1 MQFKAIMDHS
11 ASNKNLIL
19 QTARSIRRAV
29 ACNEPEKRWII
40 DDGRKIGMSSF
51 QLLKSFFIPFSV
63 LRASRV
69 PGAIR
74 LFNPKRLWLVSVLM
88 SLSVSLIPLIVITM
102 INYRTT
108 EKAFE
113 SENYLKT
120 ARVVSNTYR
129 SISFFL
135 TERRAALDFISR
147 DNPQDA
153 LLNTVRLAFVLRY
166 LEESFG
172 GGFVDLGIIDSSG
185 TQIRYVGPYDLL
197 GKEYGNQSWFQECK
211 KKCVYISDVFLGYR
225 KEPHFV
231 IAVKK
236 NLDNNNFLILRASLR
251 LDIFKNLLD
260 KLELTG
266 RGDAF
271 VINRKGVLQT
281 NSIYYGKILSQVPF
295 STPEYQPSTQ
305 VIELSEKDGARNLI
319 GYRFIEETPFILMI
333 VKSKSALM
341 APFRKTKTELFM
353 FLAGS
358 IILISGVILG
368 IVTYMVNRI
377 QLADERRLAYI
388 QQVEYANKMASIGRM
403 AAGISHEI
411 NNPLA
416 IINEKAGL
424 IKDLFEIKKQYAG
437 DPKLQG
443 MVDVIL
449 AAVKRASKITRLL
462 LAFARNTES
471 GKESVDVKL
480 MIKEVL
486 SFIEKEA
493 EINAIKIEIK
503 APDSPAVIQ
512 SDKGKLQQ
520 IFLNIINNALDAIEK
535 EGHLVVEISGI
546 HKDGVN
552 VSITDDGVGIKK
564 EDLKHIFEPF
574 FSTKKGRGGTGLGL
588 AITYNLIQELGGTIS
603 VESEE
608 EKGSIF
614 SIRLPVE
621 LKSDQN

>member
-1 MQFKAIMDHS
+1 MA
-11 ASNKNLIL
+11 
-19 QTARSIRRAV
+19 
-29 ACNEPEKRWII
+29 P
-40 DDGRKIGMSSF
+40 F
-51 QLLKSFFIPFSV
+51 QLLRSFFVPFSV
-63 LRASRV
+63 LRVSRV

-88 SLSVSLIPLIVITM
+88 ALAVSLVPLIIIT
-102 INYRTT
+102 IIDYRTT

-120 ARVVSNTYR
+120 DRVVSNTYR
-129 SISFFL
+129 SISFLL
-135 TERRAALDFISR
+135 TERRAALDFISL
-147 DNPQDA
+147 DNTQDA
-153 LLNTVRLAFVLRY
+153 LLNTVRLAFLLQALRD
-166 LEESFG
+166 SFG
-172 GGFVDLGIIDSSG
+172 GGFVDLGVIDVSG

-197 GKEYGNQSWFQECK
+197 GKEYGSQSWFQECK
-211 KKCVYISDVFLGYR
+211 EKHIYVSDVFLGYR

-236 NLDNNNFLILRASLR
+236 DLDNDNFLILRVSLR
-251 LDIFKNLLD
+251 LDIFENLLN

-271 VINRKGVLQT
+271 VINHKGVLQT
-281 NSIYYGKILSQVPF
+281 NSIYYGNILEQIPF
-295 STPEYQPSTQ
+295 STPPYQPRTQ
-305 VIELSEKDGARNLI
+305 VIGLSEKDGARKLI

-333 VKSKSALM
+333 VKSKSELM
-341 APFRKTKTELFM
+341 APFYKTHPELIM
-353 FLAGS
+353 FLASS

-377 QLADERRLAYI
+377 QVADERRLAYI
-388 QQVEYANKMASIGRM
+388 QQVEHANKMASIGRM
-403 AAGISHEI
+403 AASISHEI

-443 MVDVIL
+443 MVDAIL
-449 AAVKRASKITRLL
+449 DAVKRASKVTRRL
-462 LAFARNTES
+462 LAFARNMES
-471 GKESVDVKL
+471 GKENIDVKL
-480 MIKEVL
+480 MIQEVL

-493 EINAIKIEIK
+493 EINAIRIEIK
-503 APDSPAVIQ
+503 APDSPPLIQ

-520 IFLNIINNALDAIEK
+520 IFLNIINNAFDAMK
-535 EGHLVVEISGI
+535 KGGHLVIEISAI
-546 HKDGVN
+546 HDDSVIIR
-552 VSITDDGVGIKK
+552 VTDDGVGIKK
-564 EDLKHIFEPF
+564 EDLQHIFEPF

-588 AITYNLIQELGGTIS
+588 AITYNLVQEIGGAIR

-608 EKGSIF
+608 GRGATF

-621 LKSDQN
+621 QKSGRS

>member
-1 MQFKAIMDHS
+1 
-11 ASNKNLIL
+11 
-19 QTARSIRRAV
+19 
-29 ACNEPEKRWII
+29 
-40 DDGRKIGMSSF
+40 MSSF